1 MRPSQKTEYMAFLMF
16 SLHAHKCNNQT
27 YIRLFSQLFCKYE
40 HDAEM
45 CVVVLKYI
53 LLYIINIILSVT
65 ISDFDISIRLR
76 IVYCGFKL
84 LQRWTFAQNQIFTYS
99 YVLHSHTVLLQLCPC
114 GRYRQL
120 NSYLYPNNH
129 ILKSS
134 KIIFN
139 RLVLK
144 EV

>member
-27 YIRLFSQLFCKYE
+27 YIRFISQLFCKYE

-65 ISDFDISIRLR
+65 IS
-76 IVYCGFKL
+76 KL
-84 LQRWTFAQNQIFTYS
+84 LRFWYINPFENSILWIQITSKMDFRSNQIFTYS

-120 NSYLYPNNH
+120 NSVLCPNDH
-129 ILKSS
+129 ILKSCP
-134 KIIFN
+134 K
-139 RLVLK
+139 K
-144 EV
+144 C